1 MNNTRVN
8 QVDTIKLLTASCLL
22 IVLLLHYPSYTR
34 DILSPLRKLH
44 IDLYLQ
50 RFAVGGFIFLSGF
63 KLASS
68 KLSTSVKNFIAN
80 RFFRIHL
87 LYLIT
92 LIVYSFTV
100 YPFFNNHKLPSWQN
114 FVFHS
119 IGLQS
124 IIPNAFGSNYHTI
137 WFISVLYFC
146 YAFFL
151 ISRTTLYKPIY
162 FVIVSVLFCSSI
174 WLLRSLF
181 GYHNIIFFQQD
192 LELYVSFF
200 AFGMASSQSFF
211 KTKINILNSKLLFF
225 ISISSGVLFLI
236 LSSIKDFTNNIFLVF
251 IQFTVLLLSILSAYF
266 LVFRFKF
273 SLPNNIYYLLDKIV
287 ESLFCVFLLHRPIWT
302 VLFWFWSERS
312 LIQGA
317 YILIIGLPIILF
329 ISFKLQTS
337 YNNLVLYFYKK

>member
-8 QVDTIKLLTASCLL
+8 VDTIKLLTVSCLF
-22 IVLLLHYPSYTR
+22 IVLVLHMPSYTR
-34 DILSPLRKLH
+34 DILSPLIKLH

-63 KLASS
+63 KLAIS
-68 KLSTSVKNFIAN
+68 KLSTSVKNFIVN
-80 RFFRIHL
+80 RFLRIHL

-92 LIVYSFTV
+92 LLVYSFTV
-100 YPFFNNHKLPSWQN
+100 YPFFNNQELPSWQN

-119 IGLQS
+119 FGLQS
-124 IIPNAFGSNYHTI
+124 IMPNAFGYNYHTI

-151 ISRTTLYKPIY
+151 ISRSTLYKPIY
-162 FVIVSVLFCSSI
+162 FVIVSLLICSSI
-174 WLLRSLF
+174 YLLRSFL
-181 GYHNIIFFQQD
+181 GYYNIILFQQD

-200 AFGMASSQSFF
+200 ALGMACSQSYL
-211 KTKINILNSKLLFF
+211 KTKFNSLNSILLFF
-225 ISISSGVLFLI
+225 IFICSGVIFLI
-236 LSSIKDFTNNIFLVF
+236 LSSIKDFTNILLIC
-251 IQFTVLLLSILSAYF
+251 IQFTVLLLSILSVYF

-273 SLPNNIYYLLDKIV
+273 SLPNNIYCLLDKIV
-287 ESLFCVFLLHRPIWT
+287 ESSFCVFLLHRPIWT

-312 LIQGA
+312 LVQGA